1 MTEEENEL
9 DYSIIKEMGATAI
22 RFAHYPQSQNMHD
35 IADREGFLVWDEI
48 PLVNEIRQDY
58 GARQNVWIMMKEMVK
73 QYIYHLVW
81 LVGYL

>member
-1 MTEEENEL
+1 
-9 DYSIIKEMGATAI
+9 MGATAI

-58 GARQNVWIMMKEMVK
+58 GARQNVWIMMKEMV
-73 QYIYHLVW
+73 IFN
-81 LVGYL
+81 